1 MCSRNHA
8 GLCFFL
14 SHLVAERLPDAVRR
28 FDALL
33 NLSSARRTALE
44 QQLRLYVFERE
55 AKELQTWLTSKMV
68 LVESED
74 FGQDL
79 EDVEVLSSALCPV
92 LR

>member
-1 MCSRNHA
+1 MRLLCLTT
-8 GLCFFL
+8 LCFLLPVCF

-28 FDALL
+28 FEALL
-33 NLSSARRTALE
+33 HLSSARRSALD

-55 AKELQTWLTSKMV
+55 AKELQTWLTSKML

-79 EDVEVLSSALCPV
+79 EDIEVYF
-92 LR
+92 